1 MILLC
6 RIADS
11 TGFQPFLGFTLH
23 NLHWLLTVWITA
35 RPLSCVTFS
44 PSNNSLPLWTH
55 CWCFFFHLHTTCS
68 LRNIHFINSLLYWS
82 QAQRSHQTS
91 TQTCIHQPFAKETI
105 LLLSDRWLGIYDMHQ
120 LTWLAPHNELGDGDC
135 HHLLIIPMVEILSVM
150 SYATIP
156 ASYETVTVLYILYCH
171 FQMVGGPTR
180 VIKNHKQPHSLT
192 TNR

>member
-1 MILLC
+1 MSLFLPPTTHYHCEHIAGVSSFIFTQHVLC
-6 RIADS
+6 ETSISLTAYC
-11 TGFQPFLGFTLH
+11 TGHKPKDH
-23 NLHWLLTVWITA
+23 I
-35 RPLSCVTFS
+35 RPQHKHAYI
-44 PSNNSLPLWTH
+44 NPL
-55 CWCFFFHLHTTCS
+55 
-68 LRNIHFINSLLYWS
+68 
-82 QAQRSHQTS
+82 
-91 TQTCIHQPFAKETI
+91 AKETI

-156 ASYETVTVLYILYCH
+156 ASYETVTVLYILYYH